1 MQPYCKSTCL
11 QPLTVFKLM
20 PNHQLMMKSFWGKV
34 STVGRLDI
42 EGGWWRCPDL
52 TVGGGAAGAELR
64 RRWRRSRGGV
74 K

>member
-1 MQPYCKSTCL
+1 VVVEGGGWTLKA
-11 QPLTVFKLM
+11 V
-20 PNHQLMMKSFWGKV
+20 GV
-34 STVGRLDI
+34 DGRLDI

-52 TVGGGAAGAELR
+52 TVGGGAVGAELR

>member
-1 MQPYCKSTCL
+1 LGVIVVVEGGGWTLKA
-11 QPLTVFKLM
+11 
-20 PNHQLMMKSFWGKV
+20 
-34 STVGRLDI
+34 VGVDGQLDI

-52 TVGGGAAGAELR
+52 MVGGGVVRAELR